1 MDHLDAIV
9 VIKNV
14 VNTDFCKRIIN
25 ITKNRA
31 QINLKVGDE
40 EHLVKKIRDVKGYHL
55 NFNTPTNLFYWN
67 YVKDEIERL
76 YSFYKAKF
84 PLIKNN
90 KVEQIDLLKYTIG
103 GKYNVH
109 TDNHTNYFR
118 TLSVIINLNDSYE
131 GGDLVFCDQNKNEIK
146 RFNLGKGSIVFF
158 PGNFMYPH
166 AITPITKGTRYSI
179 VAWLQ

>member
-14 VNTDFCKRIIN
+14 VNPDFCKRIIN

-31 QINLKVGDE
+31 Q
-40 EHLVKKIRDVKGYHL
+40 
-55 NFNTPTNLFYWN
+55 
-67 YVKDEIERL
+67 
-76 YSFYKAKF
+76 
-84 PLIKNN
+84 
-90 KVEQIDLLKYTIG
+90 
-103 GKYNVH
+103 
-109 TDNHTNYFR
+109 
-118 TLSVIINLNDSYE
+118 INLNDSYE

>member
-1 MDHLDAIV
+1 MATDPLKQAEADA
-9 VIKNV
+9 
-14 VNTDFCKRIIN
+14 
-25 ITKNRA
+25 
-31 QINLKVGDE
+31 
-40 EHLVKKIRDVKGYHL
+40 KKADK
-55 NFNTPTNLFYWN
+55 
-67 YVKDEIERL
+67 
-76 YSFYKAKF
+76 
-84 PLIKNN
+84 
-90 KVEQIDLLKYTIG
+90 KYTIG
-103 GKYNVH
+103 GKYSVH